1 MNKDVSFTSFVKEEL
16 VSNDYPSLARKKAL
30 LGAFIKIN
38 GVLSISTNGI
48 KLILKNESAKTMRF
62 IYSLLNELFASDSH
76 IEYETSKNKKLRY
89 RLIINHAENILKELK
104 VDFLEGKIS
113 RELVYNDDTI
123 SGYLAGAFLASG
135 SINSPK
141 TKNYHLEIT
150 VNNDNYAKWLAK
162 MVMRYR
168 NSDVNPKVIARR
180 DKYVVYLKAS
190 ASIADFLIMIGAA
203 SSCMEFENIRI
214 DRDFVNN
221 ANRLTNLDTANMSK
235 TISSAS
241 KQIKDIKFLQSK
253 GYFTKINNP
262 KIDAIVKI
270 RLANESISM
279 QELADRV
286 NKELNVNITKSNINH
301 IFRKLNLEV
310 AKFKNK

>member
-235 TISSAS
+235 TLSSAER
-241 KQIKDIKFLQSK
+241 QIHDIKILMANGGLERLNS
-253 GYFTKINNP
+253 P
-262 KIDAIVKI
+262 KAIALAKL

-279 QELADRV
+279 QELTEKL
-286 NKELNVNITKSNINH
+286 NEELHINVTRSNINH
-301 IFRKLNLEV
+301 IFRKIHFLAETFSR
-310 AKFKNK
+310 K

>member
-38 GVLSISTNGI
+38 GVLSISTNGV

-253 GYFTKINNP
+253 GYFAKINNP

-279 QELADRV
+279 QELADRI
-286 NKELNVNITKSNINH
+286 NKDLKTSITKSNVNH
-301 IFRKLNLEV
+301 ILRKLHLE
-310 AKFKNK
+310 AEKLR